1 MALSVPPGYRRLDA
15 ESLIDY
21 LAGIE
26 GIGEQL
32 GGKPEQWRVREVGDG
47 NLNLVFIVEGS
58 SGGVCVKQALP
69 YLRAAGESW
78 PMPLER
84 AFFEHSYYAAVAP
97 HVGAAIPRIFQYS
110 PTLYCIV
117 MELLDPH
124 VIQRRELIAGRR
136 NDNAARD
143 VAEYV
148 ARACFFTS
156 NLAGPFER
164 KSDLMAT
171 FAKNQPPVRITIEL
185 IFADPYRTNPRNR
198 WTTPQLDDVC
208 ADFHRDGPL
217 KAAAA
222 YFGDRFLTHAQ
233 ALIHGDLHTGSVMV
247 TATDTRVIDPEFAMV
262 GPIGFDLGA
271 YMGNLLLSW
280 YSQPGHISAE
290 DDRKEMQEWIL
301 QQVVIFWRTFHDRFR
316 ALWKVEASGDAY
328 PSSMFAEPGDAPFF
342 EAAQR
347 AYLESLFSDM
357 IGFGAC
363 KMIRRILGFAH
374 NIDFDWIRDPDRRA
388 AAETGA
394 LLLARTLLTHPHQ
407 FRSISDVVEA
417 APHFARAPG
426 AAGSRIR
433 L

>member
-1 MALSVPPGYRRLDA
+1 MALSVPPGYRNLDA
-15 ESLIDY
+15 QSLIDY
-21 LAGIE
+21 LVDVEEAR
-26 GIGEQL
+26 EQL
-32 GGKPEQWRVREVGDG
+32 GGKPDHWRVREVGDG
-47 NLNLVFIVEGS
+47 NLNLVFIVEGPA
-58 SGGVCVKQALP
+58 GGVCVKQALP

-84 AFFEHSYYAAVAP
+84 AFFERSYYAAVAP
-97 HVGAAIPRIFQYS
+97 HVGAAIPKIFHYS

-117 MELLDPH
+117 MELLTPH

-136 NDNAARD
+136 NVNAARD

-156 NLAGPFER
+156 DLAGPFER
-164 KSDLMAT
+164 KMDLAAT
-171 FAKNQPPVRITIEL
+171 FARNQPPVRITIEL

-222 YFGDRFLTHAQ
+222 RFGDKFLTNAQ

-247 TATDTRVIDPEFAMV
+247 TPGDTRVIDPEFAML

-271 YMGNLLLSW
+271 YFGNLLMSW
-280 YSQPGHISAE
+280 YSQPAHATAD
-290 DDRKEMQEWIL
+290 DDREAMQEWIL
-301 QQVVIFWRTFHDRFR
+301 EQVAVFWRTFHDRFR
-316 ALWKVEASGDAY
+316 ALWRAEAAGDAY
-328 PSSMFAEPGDAPFF
+328 PSTMFPEPADAPFF

-347 AYLESLFSDM
+347 DYLASLFSDM

-374 NIDFDWIRDPDRRA
+374 NIDFEWIKDPDRRA

-394 LLLARTLLTHPHQ
+394 LLLARTLLTHPDQ
-407 FRSISDVVEA
+407 FRSIGDVVEA
-417 APHFARAPG
+417 APCFARRPGAPG
-426 AAGSRIR
+426 LRVR